1 MMIETVRN
9 LDFCMNKDYKN
20 AEIVAIEILKR
31 FLSKEWEIQPFHSH
45 SEDFDAQ
52 FSNGSDTIL
61 FSCLF
66 GNIINRNKMD
76 KRIVTSL
83 LHSDQVVSTVF
94 LARKYSAKVIKVI
107 QEVSLKYPVKFQL
120 LDIAFLKE
128 WARKIDDKDNSM
140 LADYNSKI
148 ISFSKSVA
156 KEILNN
162 SEYIN
167 ILEWREVERLVGHL
181 LKELGYDAKI
191 TAPGNDGGI
200 DVLVYDGGKKY
211 YIQVKHWKE
220 PNKPGEKHI
229 KEFMKVVINEDA
241 ESGIFLSSS
250 GYRKNSFETLTE
262 IERKKLHIGDQQK
275 IVSWVNMYFKI
286 NNGLY
291 LPLHNSI
298 DDVLYSEDIDFNK
311 TNIKQKMI

>member
-1 MMIETVRN
+1 MFILRCFKMMIETVRK

-20 AEIVAIEILKR
+20 AEIIAIEILKK
-31 FLSKEWEIQPFHSH
+31 FLSKEWEVRSIPSH
-45 SEDFDAQ
+45 SDDFDAQ
-52 FSNGSDTIL
+52 FSNGNDAIL

-66 GNIINRNKMD
+66 GDIINRNKMAQ
-76 KRIVTSL
+76 RIATSL
-83 LHSDQVVSTVF
+83 LYSDQVVSTIF
-94 LARKYSAKVIKVI
+94 LARKYSAKVIKDI
-107 QEVSLKYPVKFQL
+107 QEISLKYPVKFQL
-120 LDIAFLKE
+120 LDIIFLKE
-128 WARKIDDKDNSM
+128 WARKIDDEDNPM
-140 LADYNSKI
+140 LANYNSKI

-181 LKELGYDAKI
+181 LKELGYDVEI

-200 DVLVYDGGKKY
+200 DVFVYDEGKKY

-220 PNKPGEKHI
+220 PNKPGKKHI

-262 IERKKLHIGDQQK
+262 IER
-275 IVSWVNMYFKI
+275 
-286 NNGLY
+286 
-291 LPLHNSI
+291 
-298 DDVLYSEDIDFNK
+298 NK
-311 TNIKQKMI
+311 